1 MIFTLEALEAK
12 HGDSLLLHYGAPND
26 PQLIV
31 IDGGP
36 SGVFDKTL
44 RPRLEQLKAIRSP
57 AAPLPIRL
65 MMVSHIDDD
74 HIKGILEL
82 TIELLEQREAQ
93 QPLLCDITTLWHNS
107 FDEILGNNQTGAI
120 AASLGSAVRLS
131 AAGELT
137 FPPGLFRDH
146 SPAAVAA
153 NVPQGRRLRD
163 NASALALLPNDPF
176 ENLVVLPQDDKE
188 PLEIDDNL
196 KFTIVGPSQARLEK
210 LQIDWDKKLKKLLEK
225 PPAEARA
232 QAAEFID
239 KSVYNLSSI
248 VVLAEVKVE
257 TEAEAKAKQMLLTG
271 DGLSA
276 DILAGLKEAGLLQE
290 GGKLHVDLL
299 KMPHHGS
306 MYNNSE
312 EFLTRVTAD
321 HYVISASGKH
331 HHPDTSTLELISK
344 IRGADEYTIHLTNPV
359 PTAVEFY
366 AADRQK
372 PDKNYKVEIREDPA
386 RSVRINLGEPFND

>member
-12 HGDSLLLHYGAPND
+12 HGDSLLLHYGTAAD

-82 TIELLEQREAQ
+82 TVELLEQREAQ

-120 AASLGSAVRLS
+120 AASLGSAVKLS

-153 NVPQGRRLRD
+153 NVPQGRKLRD
-163 NASALALLPNDPF
+163 NAAALALLPNDPF

-188 PLEIDDNL
+188 PLAIDDHL

-210 LQIDWDKKLKKLLEK
+210 LQTDWDKKLKKLLEK

-239 KSVYNLSSI
+239 RSVYNLSSI
-248 VVLAEVKVE
+248 VVLAEVEGKR
-257 TEAEAKAKQMLLTG
+257 MLLTG

-276 DILAGLKEAGLLQE
+276 DILAGLKEAGLMQD
-290 GGKLHVDLL
+290 GAKLHVDLL

-312 EFLTRVTAD
+312 EFLTTVTAD

-344 IRGADEYTIHLTNPV
+344 IRGADNYTIHLTNPV
-359 PTAVEFY
+359 PSAVEFF
-366 AADRQK
+366 AADQQK
-372 PDKNYKVEIREDPA
+372 PGKNYKVEIRQDGTL
-386 RSVRINLGEPFND
+386 SLRINLGEPFND